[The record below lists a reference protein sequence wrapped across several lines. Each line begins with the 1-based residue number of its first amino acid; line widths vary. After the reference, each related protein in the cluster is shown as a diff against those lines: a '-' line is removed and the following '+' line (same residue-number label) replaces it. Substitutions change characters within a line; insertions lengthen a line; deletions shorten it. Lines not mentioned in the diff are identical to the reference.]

1 MEKIIKILKI
11 NILSLIAL
19 PLLLIATAS
28 KLIAKALE
36 KVAVILGMLVITIF
50 LILGFEF
57 MKNPSGGLETIV
69 MLVIIFLIGFV
80 FVMIFIFLMTLA
92 ATFITVI
99 WTAIISLFEIVYD
112 LTYTGFL
119 NLYVICEND
128 YQYIN
133 LTGSKPAN
141 AVFCLFFTIVHV
153 INRLIVTVI
162 SFALPASFILSGVLI
177 IGSLVSMH
185 LEIKNTFGIGLLRY
199 IGKFDTFS
207 TIYGIVIY
215 IAIMATF
222 IVVLL
227 SLGIEWHEWAQ
238 ELKMTGDELDENIHN
253 LQENDWHMARDAQAP
268 TETGDAYI
276 QNLEEHIQSLE
287 PLGDLV
293 EAVLSAKDNAL
304 LRSTWGNYFR
314 NLSDIVEECS
324 KYKNGIPLD
333 KFKKLIPRIQQLEK
347 QREEVKNMAEKLQE
361 ATVDPVKSSVFFS
374 GCNNDEKLEKRY
386 KSLCKAY
393 HPDSEGGDTE
403 TFQKMQ
409 EEYSALKELLQKQTG
424 Q

>member
-1 MEKIIKILKI
+1 MEKIIKILKV

-28 KLIAKALE
+28 KLTAKALE
-36 KVAVILGMLVITIF
+36 KVAVIIGMLVLTLF

-57 MKNPSGGLETIV
+57 VKNPSGGLETVI
-69 MLVIIFLIGFV
+69 MLVVICVIGFV
-80 FVMIFIFLMTLA
+80 FVMIVMLIMSLA
-92 ATFITVI
+92 ASFITLI
-99 WTAIISLFEIVYD
+99 WTAVISFFEIIYD
-112 LTYTGFL
+112 FTYTGFL
-119 NLYVICEND
+119 NLYAICEND
-128 YQYIN
+128 YQYIDLSGN
-133 LTGSKPAN
+133 RVAN
-141 AVFCLFFTIVHV
+141 AVFCLFFTILHV
-153 INRLIVTVI
+153 INKLIITVI
-162 SFALPASFILSGVLI
+162 SFALPASFILSGLLI

-185 LEIKNTFGIGLLRY
+185 LELKDTFGIGLLQFV
-199 IGKFDTFS
+199 GKFDTFS
-207 TIYGIVIY
+207 AVYGIVMY

-238 ELKMTGDELDENIHN
+238 ELKMTSDELDENIRS
-253 LQENDWHMARDAQAP
+253 LQENDWHMARDAEAA
-268 TETGDAYI
+268 TDTGDAYI

-287 PLGDLV
+287 PLGDMV
-293 EAVLSAKDNAL
+293 EAALAAKDNAL

-314 NLSDIVEECS
+314 NLSDIVDECS

-347 QREEVKNMAEKLQE
+347 QREEVKSMAEKLRE
-361 ATVDPVKSSVFFS
+361 ATADPLKSSVFFS
-374 GCNNDEKLEKRY
+374 GCNNIEKLEKRY

-409 EEYSALKELLQKQTG
+409 EEYNTLKELLK
-424 Q
+424 

>member
-1 MEKIIKILKI
+1 MEKIIKILKV

-28 KLIAKALE
+28 KLTAKALE
-36 KVAVILGMLVITIF
+36 KVAVIIGMLVLTLF

-57 MKNPSGGLETIV
+57 VKNPSGGLETVI
-69 MLVIIFLIGFV
+69 MLVVICVIGFV
-80 FVMIFIFLMTLA
+80 FVMIFMLIMSLA
-92 ATFITVI
+92 ASFITLI
-99 WTAIISLFEIVYD
+99 WTAVISFFEIIYD
-112 LTYTGFL
+112 FTYTGFL
-119 NLYVICEND
+119 NLYAICESD
-128 YQYIN
+128 YQYIDLSGN
-133 LTGSKPAN
+133 KVAN
-141 AVFCLFFTIVHV
+141 AVFCLFFTILHV
-153 INRLIVTVI
+153 INKLIITVI
-162 SFALPASFILSGVLI
+162 SFALPASFILSGLLI
-177 IGSLVSMH
+177 VGSLVSMH
-185 LEIKNTFGIGLLRY
+185 LELKDTFGIGLLQFV
-199 IGKFDTFS
+199 GKFDTFS
-207 TIYGIVIY
+207 AVYGIVMY

-238 ELKMTGDELDENIHN
+238 ELKMTSDELDENIRS
-253 LQENDWHMARDAQAP
+253 LQENDWHMARDAEAS
-268 TETGDAYI
+268 TDTGDAYI

-287 PLGDLV
+287 PLGDMV
-293 EAVLSAKDNAL
+293 EAALAAKDNAL

-314 NLSDIVEECS
+314 NLSNIVDECS

-347 QREEVKNMAEKLQE
+347 QREEVKSMAEKLRE
-361 ATVDPVKSSVFFS
+361 ATADPLKSSVFFS
-374 GCNNDEKLEKRY
+374 GCNNIEKLEKRY

-409 EEYSALKELLQKQTG
+409 EEYDTLKELLK
-424 Q
+424 

>member
-11 NILSLIAL
+11 NVLSLIAL

-36 KVAVILGMLVITIF
+36 KISVIIGMMVITLF
-50 LILGFEF
+50 LVLGFEF
-57 MKNPSGGLETIV
+57 VKNPSGGLETIAL
-69 MLVIIFLIGFV
+69 LVVIFLIGFV
-80 FVMIFIFLMTLA
+80 FVMIFMLIMTLA
-92 ATFITVI
+92 ASFIRVI
-99 WTAIISLFEIVYD
+99 WTAVISFFEIIYD

-119 NLYVICEND
+119 KLYAICESD

-133 LTGSKPAN
+133 LSGNKAAN
-141 AVFCLFFTIVHV
+141 AALCLLFTILHV
-153 INRLIVTVI
+153 INKLIIMVI
-162 SFALPASFILSGVLI
+162 SFALPASFILSALLVI
-177 IGSLVSMH
+177 SSLVSMH
-185 LEIKNTFGIGLLRY
+185 LELKRTFGIGLLQFV
-199 IGKFDTFS
+199 GKFDTFS
-207 TIYGIVIY
+207 IVYGIVMY

-238 ELKMTGDELDENIHN
+238 ELKMTSDELDENIRS
-253 LQENDWHMARDAQAP
+253 LQENDWHMARDAAAA

-287 PLGDLV
+287 PLGDMVNATL
-293 EAVLSAKDNAL
+293 AAKDNAL

-314 NLSDIVEECS
+314 NLSDIVDECS
-324 KYKNGIPLD
+324 KYESGIPLD

-347 QREEVKNMAEKLQE
+347 QREEVKTMVEKLRE
-361 ATVDPVKSSVFFS
+361 ATVNPLKSSVFFS
-374 GCNNDEKLEKRY
+374 GCNNLEKLEKRY

-409 EEYSALKELLQKQTG
+409 EEYDKLKELLK
-424 Q
+424 